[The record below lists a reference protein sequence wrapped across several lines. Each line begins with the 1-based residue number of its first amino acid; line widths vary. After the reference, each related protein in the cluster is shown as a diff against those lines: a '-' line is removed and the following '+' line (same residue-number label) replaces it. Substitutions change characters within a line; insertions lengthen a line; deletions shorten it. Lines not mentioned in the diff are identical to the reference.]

1 MKILIISANKERQP
15 YPVAPIG
22 ASYVAGALKREGHY
36 ARILDL
42 CFEENPEA
50 AIRNVVSEFHPDTIG
65 LSIRNID
72 NLTYGKSVNYMPAI
86 KGVVETVK
94 QTTSAVIVAGGSGF
108 SIFPEETLRYL
119 GLDTGIVGEGEQAF
133 VRYVEACQNGGSL
146 DSISNLCRVR
156 NGHFTINQIH
166 SSSIFSM
173 PDRSFLDNTKY
184 MELGGMGNI
193 QTKRGCPFSC
203 TYCTYPAIEGCEL
216 RVRDAAEVADEL
228 KDAYKWDG
236 IDYFFFVDDIF
247 NFPEEHAMAVCEE
260 MIRCD
265 IKVAWTCFATPFGM
279 SREMAAL
286 MKMAGCKGVEF
297 GTDAGS
303 GKTLAALGKRFTPDD
318 IAYASECCR
327 SVDLPHAHYIIMGGP
342 GEDTTTME
350 ETFSLFERVKPT
362 AVIALIGVRI
372 YPNTPLRQLAVED
385 GIIQGK
391 DSLLN
396 PAFYLTR
403 AMDSGTLVETVARY
417 AAARFN
423 WIVPALD
430 IHCDADMLALLRKS
444 GKRGPLWDLLS

>member
-1 MKILIISANKERQP
+1 MKILIISANKEREP

-22 ASYVAGALKREGHY
+22 ASYVAGALKKEGHE

-42 CFEENPEA
+42 CFEENAEA
-50 AIRNVVSEFHPDTIG
+50 AIKNIVSECSPDIIG

-86 KGVVETVK
+86 KGIVETVK
-94 QTTSAVIVAGGSGF
+94 QTTGAPIVAGGSGF

-133 VRYVEACQNGGSL
+133 VRYVDACQNGGSL

-156 NGHFTINQIH
+156 NGHFILNQIH
-166 SSSIFSM
+166 YSSGFSL
-173 PDRSFLDNTKY
+173 PDRSLLDNKRY
-184 MELGGMGNI
+184 LEMGGMGNI

-203 TYCTYPAIEGCEL
+203 TYCTYPAIEGCEI
-216 RVRDAAEVADEL
+216 RVRDTAEVAEEIKEARL
-228 KDAYKWDG
+228 RDG

-260 MIRCD
+260 MIRRD
-265 IKVAWTCFATPFGM
+265 VKVDWTCFATPLGM
-279 SREMAAL
+279 SREMAVL
-286 MKMAGCKGVEF
+286 MKRAGCKGVEF
-297 GTDAGS
+297 GTDGGS
-303 GKTLAALGKRFTPDD
+303 EKTLAALGKRFTPED
-318 IAYASECCR
+318 IAHASECCR

-342 GEDTTTME
+342 GEDTATME

-391 DSLLN
+391 DSLFN

-403 AMDSGTLVETVARY
+403 AMDSGTLVKTVAGY
-417 AAARFN
+417 AADRFN

-430 IHCDADMLALLRKS
+430 IHCNAAMLALLRRS